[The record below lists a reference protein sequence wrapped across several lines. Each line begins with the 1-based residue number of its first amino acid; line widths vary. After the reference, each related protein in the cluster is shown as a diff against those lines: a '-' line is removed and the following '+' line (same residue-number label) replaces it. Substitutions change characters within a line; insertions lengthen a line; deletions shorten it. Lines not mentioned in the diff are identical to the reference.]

1 MSFAGRLVLSGIFL
15 ALFVFSFADYQA
27 LHPWPPTYVMYTCFV
42 VTGLVG
48 LFLCTAP
55 RSSH

>member
-15 ALFVFSFADYQA
+15 ALFVFGFADYQS
-27 LHPWPPTYVMYTCFV
+27 LHPWPATFVMYTCFV

>member
-1 MSFAGRLVLSGIFL
+1 MSFASRLVLSGIFL
-15 ALFVFSFADYQA
+15 AIFVFGFADYQS
-27 LHPWPPTYVMYTCFV
+27 LHPWPSTFVMYTCFLA
-42 VTGLVG
+42 TALVG